1 MWASNLFTGVNFNF
15 IYFQTLEIKHGNSK
29 QCLGGKQNDN
39 EPTVGKIVN
48 DYLNCPY
55 TLYWGIYIYNV
66 YRYIP
71 TFKKE

>member
-1 MWASNLFTGVNFNF
+1 
-15 IYFQTLEIKHGNSK
+15 LEIKHGNSK

-55 TLYWGIYIYNV
+55 TLYWGVYIYNV